1 MNYCGPISIFAYGDT
16 IMIFASVQQALN
28 STGIGL
34 NHVAVGKEAAIRTE
48 GNVMKAAERHSLVS
62 INYEFTSPDYGSHA
76 CSPTSS
82 KSSNDTAME
91 TPQPKKTICSTKSLA
106 SSSSSL
112 ITSQKNGSIRF
123 HRTKS
128 NVTSSCKLDFR
139 KFPDVKA
146 KHTVSQ
152 ASSLKDRKVFAEI
165 LTSPQAQGK
174 ADDTANYIIEIFVE
188 DFESTEI
195 DQEAMISNVGGDN
208 CDGWWVTMVAVTEV
222 VSGGD

>member
-152 ASSLKDRKVFAEI
+152 ASSLKVDCEEQKCQN
-165 LTSPQAQGK
+165 LTSRFNG
-174 ADDTANYIIEIFVE
+174 YV
-188 DFESTEI
+188 
-195 DQEAMISNVGGDN
+195 
-208 CDGWWVTMVAVTEV
+208 
-222 VSGGD
+222 

>member
-34 NHVAVGKEAAIRTE
+34 NHVAV
-48 GNVMKAAERHSLVS
+48 
-62 INYEFTSPDYGSHA
+62 DYGSHA

-152 ASSLKDRKVFAEI
+152 ASSLKVDCEEQKCQN
-165 LTSPQAQGK
+165 LTSRFNG
-174 ADDTANYIIEIFVE
+174 YV
-188 DFESTEI
+188 
-195 DQEAMISNVGGDN
+195 
-208 CDGWWVTMVAVTEV
+208 
-222 VSGGD
+222 